1 MALKHMPWLSSRW
14 AILLLLLQSWIVTAI
29 KLDLESDES
38 IKLAAKTAAQ
48 GMMKYYTGHQPGNV
62 PGNLPDPYY
71 WWETGA
77 MFGSLIDY
85 WFYTG
90 DSQWND
96 IVTEGMLW
104 QVGPDSN
111 FMPPNQTLTEGND
124 DQAFWA
130 IAAMS
135 AAERKFPNP
144 PSDKPQWLSLVEA
157 VFNSQIPRWDTT
169 TCGGG
174 LKWQIFRF
182 NRGFDYK
189 NTISNGAFFQMG
201 ARLARYTGNE
211 TYAKWAEKA
220 WDWSRAIGLINENY
234 QFFDGSSDTLN
245 CTELNRLQWT
255 YNAGI
260 YLLGAAAMYNYTSGS
275 PKWEERVQGILDGLR
290 PFFHPETY
298 VMSEISCEEQ
308 GNCET
313 DQRSFK
319 AYLARWMAVSTQF
332 APFSTNFIM
341 HRLRACARG
350 AAEACTGGDDGT
362 ACGLKWTF
370 GKFDGST
377 GVGEQMAAM
386 EIFQSNLIRKAVP
399 PVTQS
404 TGGISMGGPGG
415 SGKGKGDG
423 PKIPRPI
430 TGSDKAG
437 AAILTLLMLCT
448 LCGVSYS
455 MAVG

>member
-1 MALKHMPWLSSRW
+1 
-14 AILLLLLQSWIVTAI
+14 
-29 KLDLESDES
+29 
-38 IKLAAKTAAQ
+38 
-48 GMMKYYTGHQPGNV
+48 MKYYTGHQPGGV
-62 PGNLPDPYY
+62 PGNLPDPYF

-77 MFGSLIDY
+77 MFGGLIDY

-90 DSQWND
+90 DSQFND
-96 IVTEGMLW
+96 IVTQGMLW

-144 PSDKPQWLSLVEA
+144 PSDKPQWLSLAEA
-157 VFNSQIPRWDTT
+157 VFNSQIPRWDTA

-211 TYAKWAEKA
+211 TYAKWAEKT

-255 YNAGI
+255 YNAGV
-260 YLLGAAAMYNYTSGS
+260 YLLGAAAMYNYVSYCKFALTSNTVKCIPNINRPTAVPNGQNEFKGFS
-275 PKWEERVQGILDGLR
+275 MACAHSFTPK
-290 PFFHPETY
+290 P
-298 VMSEISCEEQ
+298 ISCLRFRVRNRAIARQIRDHSRLIFPAGWQLVHSLLPFQPTLSCADYALAPEEQ
-308 GNCET
+308 
-313 DQRSFK
+313 QRHVLEVKKEPHVALNGPLENLTAVLELESNWLRWKSF
-319 AYLARWMAVSTQF
+319 
-332 APFSTNFIM
+332 
-341 HRLRACARG
+341 
-350 AAEACTGGDDGT
+350 
-362 ACGLKWTF
+362 
-370 GKFDGST
+370 
-377 GVGEQMAAM
+377 
-386 EIFQSNLIRKAVP
+386 NLISSARSYP
-399 PVTQS
+399 LS
-404 TGGISMGGPGG
+404 
-415 SGKGKGDG
+415 
-423 PKIPRPI
+423 
-430 TGSDKAG
+430 
-437 AAILTLLMLCT
+437 LNLL
-448 LCGVSYS
+448 VE
-455 MAVG
+455 

>member
-1 MALKHMPWLSSRW
+1 MELKRLSLLSPRW
-14 AILLLLLQSWIVTAI
+14 VILLLLLQSWLASAI
-29 KLDLESDES
+29 KLDLESDDS
-38 IKLAAKTAAQ
+38 IKLAAKTAAKA
-48 GMMKYYTGHQPGNV
+48 MMKYYTGHQPGDV
-62 PGNLPDPYY
+62 PGNLPDPYF
-71 WWETGA
+71 WWEAGA
-77 MFGSLIDY
+77 MFGGLIDY

-90 DSQWND
+90 DSQFND
-96 IVTEGMLW
+96 IVTQGMLW

-144 PSDKPQWLSLVEA
+144 PSDKPQWLSIVEA

-182 NRGFDYK
+182 NRGFNYK

-211 TYAKWAEKA
+211 TYAKWAEKT

-255 YNAGI
+255 YNAGV
-260 YLLGAAAMYNYTSGS
+260 YLLGAAAMYNYTDGS
-275 PKWEERVQGILDGLR
+275 PKWAERVQGILDGLR

-298 VMSEISCEEQ
+298 IMSEISCEEQ

-319 AYLARWMAVSTQF
+319 AYLSRWMAASTQF
-332 APFSTNFIM
+332 APFSTDFIM
-341 HRLRACARG
+341 RRLRACARG
-350 AAEACTGGDDGT
+350 AAKACTGGEEGT
-362 ACGLKWTF
+362 ACGLKWTT
-370 GKFDGST
+370 GKYDGST

-386 EIFQSNLIRKAVP
+386 EIFQSNLIRKVVP

-404 TGGISMGGPGG
+404 SGGISLGGPGG
-415 SGKGKGDG
+415 SGKGKDDG
-423 PKIPRPI
+423 PKILRPV
-430 TGSDKAG
+430 TGADTAG

-448 LCGVSYS
+448 LSGGSYWMS
-455 MAVG
+455 V